1 MGKECNAGDPGSL
14 PDLGRSPGGGHSI
27 AISLP
32 GEFHG

>member
-27 AISLP
+27 AIFLP